1 MKKEAWLLS
10 MNNIDDKYIEEAK
23 PSSIKKF
30 RRRKKLIVLAACMA
44 VMFALSLVLFIPFS
58 TKAPAMT
65 KYSDNEYYDVIEKL
79 NQYYF
84 KPSKYKNNFEVLV
97 GGVTHFFRAATKN
110 AGAESDGF
118 YYTNTD
124 FELPLEDTMTDLGLP
139 PPTSAYPTDV
149 GEKYEEVTDNQ
160 VKGVIEGDL
169 FKRSDKYIYYYDG
182 GYLSIYSIEGKD
194 SKRVGCFDIYER
206 KNIDMQYD
214 RALESAE
221 MFLSKD
227 CTTVTII
234 YSNSNQRGSFFVISL
249 DVSDPANV
257 VFKNIVK
264 YEGEYVS
271 SRMVD
276 GKLYIVSN
284 YYAEE
289 PDNYKNAKEYV
300 PSYTTE
306 NETKI
311 NIISADCIYAPEI
324 LSSSGYT
331 VLTKLDEKTLNVD
344 ADYALLSFYNPVI
357 YTSKDS
363 FYFAREYTE
372 KTEESG
378 YTVSATTSEICRI
391 DYSGEGF
398 NYMGSVTIEGE
409 VNDQYSMDEYNGIL
423 RVFTSTNKFRTWH
436 TDLGQYSFSA
446 DDTGRNASLFC
457 IDKNT
462 LKVVG
467 SVERFA
473 PKGENVKSARFDGN
487 TAYVCTAVEITDPV
501 YFFDLSDLNNITFKE
516 TGTVEGFSTSLVD
529 FGEGYLLGI
538 GQKDWSTPKIE
549 IYKEEGDRVVS
560 VSAIEMPD
568 SYISTDYKSYY
579 IDRENGY
586 IGMGVSLNRYGYN
599 KNTRYVIF
607 KFEKEELSVAYE
619 YSVEGDLAKMRG
631 TYIDE
636 YIYVLSQDALKVIS
650 ESELK

>member
-1 MKKEAWLLS
+1 MKKESWLLA
-10 MNNIDDKYIEEAK
+10 MNNIDEKYIEEAK
-23 PSSIKKF
+23 PSSVKKF
-30 RRRKKLIVLAACMA
+30 RRKKKLIILAACMA
-44 VMFALSLVLFIPFS
+44 VMFALSLVLFIPYS
-58 TKAPAMT
+58 AKIPTVL
-65 KYSDNEYYDVIEKL
+65 KYSGNEYYEVIDKL
-79 NQYYF
+79 NTFFYE
-84 KPSKYKNNFEVLV
+84 PPKYKNNFEALV
-97 GGVTHFFRAATKN
+97 GGVTSLFRASMKN
-110 AGAESDGF
+110 AGAEDDDYF
-118 YYTNTD
+118 Y
-124 FELPLEDTMTDLGLP
+124 MTDDGVFIP
-139 PPTSAYPTDV
+139 ESSMEIVDTSTSK
-149 GEKYEEVTDNQ
+149 GESYEEVTDNQ

-206 KNIDMQYD
+206 KNVDMQHHGAD
-214 RALESAE
+214 ESAE

-227 CTTVTII
+227 CKTVTII
-234 YSNSNQRGSFFVISL
+234 YCNNNQSGRFYVVSL

-264 YEGEYVS
+264 YDGEFVS

-284 YYAEE
+284 YYAKE
-289 PDNYKNAKEYV
+289 PDNYKNVKEYV

-311 NIISADCIYAPEI
+311 NIISADNIYCPDV

-363 FYFAREYTE
+363 FYFTREYNEE
-372 KTEESG
+372 KTEEDK
-378 YTVSATTSEICRI
+378 YTVNSVMTEICRI
-391 DYSGEGF
+391 DYSGDGF
-398 NYMGSVTIEGE
+398 KNMGSVAIEGE

-423 RVFTSTNKFRTWH
+423 RVFTSTDRYRIWH
-436 TDLGQYSFSA
+436 TDLGHYGFSD

-457 IDKNT
+457 IDINT
-462 LKVVG
+462 LKVV
-467 SVERFA
+467 SKVERFA

-487 TAYVCTAVEITDPV
+487 TAYVCTAVQLTDPV
-501 YFFDLSDLNNITFKE
+501 YFFDLSNLDKITYKE

-549 IYKEEGDRVVS
+549 IYKEEGDKVVS
-560 VSAIEMPD
+560 VAAIEMPD
-568 SYISTDYKSYY
+568 SYISTNYKAYY

-586 IGMGVSLNRYGYN
+586 IGMGVTSYGYN
-599 KNTRYVIF
+599 YGQKLRYVVF
-607 KFEKEELSVAYE
+607 KFENEKLSVAYE
-619 YSVEGDLAKMRG
+619 FLYDGDTNKVRG

-636 YIYVLSQDALKVIS
+636 YIYVLSQYKLKVIP